1 MMILKIMPEK
11 KIMIRCLYRC
21 LFVAILGFTWSAANA
36 AELAAVLEP
45 LMSEHQGKVAVVIRH
60 LDTGEQFAWRADE
73 VQPTASLI
81 KLPVMVAAYRM
92 ADAGQL
98 DLTKSLTLAESDKVP
113 GSGILTDQFSAGVSL
128 SLRDAI
134 RLMIRYSDNTATNLV
149 VDQIGLPTTT
159 AAMQSLG
166 FPETGL
172 NSKVYRGDTSIS
184 PERSRLYGLG
194 STTASETVNLLEKLH
209 AGTIAS
215 KESCEAMIG
224 HLVSCDDKVLLHELP
239 KGTKVAHK
247 SGAVSNSRC
256 NAGIV
261 YGPKGP
267 FAICVLTTDN
277 KDRSWDDNNAAQ
289 VLIGRIAKIAFDHF
303 NPEWDRHPPSEPAE
317 LRIGAFGTRVE
328 FLQRTLNARSQPAPN
343 LGVDGDFGP
352 ATESAVRH
360 FQELHGQ
367 AATGIAD
374 AALWQALGPIVEEL
388 PVPEPDVVNAEIL
401 PREPMDSLD
410 GPPFV
415 TCKAWLVVNADDGK
429 AVGGYEAET
438 PLHIASTTKM
448 MTAWLVTQLAEQQPA
463 VLDETLTMSGRS
475 DETRGSTAD
484 VRAGEMLTVRDA
496 LYGLMLPSGNDMSVA
511 LAEHFGARLALVV
524 AVAPAVAADN
534 AASKASDDDADE
546 AVTDPL
552 TQFVAAMNA
561 EAARLGMTKTQFSN
575 PHGLST
581 DTHLSTASDLAVL
594 ARTAMKSDLFRHY
607 VSTRQRG
614 ATVTGPGGYSRNV
627 MWKNTNQL
635 LAIDGYDGVKTGTTD
650 LAGACL
656 VSTAERDGRRLIVVV
671 LGSAASEARYADSR
685 NLYRWAWRVM
695 KQPIQQ

>member
-1 MMILKIMPEK
+1 
-11 KIMIRCLYRC
+11 MIRWLFCC
-21 LFVAILGFTWSAANA
+21 LFVAVPGFELSAATA
-36 AELAAVLEP
+36 ADLATVLEP
-45 LMSEHQGKVAVVIRH
+45 LIGAHQGKVGVLIRH
-60 LDTGEQFAWRADE
+60 LDTGEQFAWRADD

-92 ADAGQL
+92 ADAGRL

-159 AAMQSLG
+159 ATMASLG
-166 FPETGL
+166 FPKTGL
-172 NSKVYRGDTSIS
+172 NSKVYRGDTTIS

-194 STTASETVNLLEKLH
+194 STTASETVDLLEKLH

-224 HLVSCDDKVLLHELP
+224 HLVSCDDKVLQHELP
-239 KGTKVAHK
+239 TGTKVAHK

-256 NAGIV
+256 HAGIV

-277 KDRSWDDNNAAQ
+277 KDQSWDDNNAAQ

-303 NPEWDRHPPSEPAE
+303 NPEWDRHPPSQPAE

-328 FLQRTLNARSQPAPN
+328 FLQRTLNARSQPSPN

-374 AALWQALGPIVEEL
+374 AAVWKALGPIVEEL

-401 PREPMDSLD
+401 PRELMDSLD

-438 PLHIASTTKM
+438 PMHIASTTKM

-463 VLDETLTMSGRS
+463 VLDEMLTMSVRS

-484 VRAGEMLTVRDA
+484 IRSGETLTIREA

-511 LAEHFGARLALVV
+511 LAEHFGARL
-524 AVAPAVAADN
+524 APAVAADN

-594 ARTAMKSDLFRHY
+594 AQAAMKSDVFRHY

-656 VSTAERDGRRLIVVV
+656 VSTAERDGHRLIVVV

-685 NLYRWAWRVM
+685 NLYRWAWPLIQ
-695 KQPIQQ
+695 QPIQQ

>member
-1 MMILKIMPEK
+1 MV
-11 KIMIRCLYRC
+11 RYLYRC
-21 LFVAILGFTWSAANA
+21 LLVAILGFTLTTANA
-36 AELAAVLEP
+36 ADLATVLEP

-60 LDTGEQFAWRADE
+60 LDNGEQFAWRADE

-98 DLTKSLTLAESDKVP
+98 DLRKSLTLAESDKVP

-159 AAMQSLG
+159 ATMQSLG
-166 FPETGL
+166 FPQTEL

-194 STTASETVNLLEKLH
+194 STTAREIVGMLEKLH

-215 KESCEAMIG
+215 RESCDAMIE
-224 HLVSCDDKVLLHELP
+224 HLISCEDKVLLHELP
-239 KGTKVAHK
+239 KETKVAHK

-289 VLIGRIAKIAFDHF
+289 VLIGRIAKITFDHF
-303 NPEWDRHPPSEPAE
+303 NPEWDRNPLSEPAE
-317 LRIGAFGTRVE
+317 LRIGAFGARVE
-328 FLQRTLNARSQPAPN
+328 FLQRTLNARSQPSPN

-352 ATESAVRH
+352 ATESAVKH

-374 AALWQALGPIVEEL
+374 AAVWQALGPIVEEL
-388 PVPEPDVVNAEIL
+388 PVPQPDVVNAEIL

-429 AVGGYEAET
+429 AVGGHEAET
-438 PLHIASTTKM
+438 PMHIASTTKM
-448 MTAWLVTQLAEQQPA
+448 MTAWLVTQVADQQPS
-463 VLDETLTMSGRS
+463 VLDETLTMSTRS

-484 VRAGEMLTVRDA
+484 IRSGETLTIREA

-511 LAEHFGARLALVV
+511 LAEHFGARLVPGLKV
-524 AVAPAVAADN
+524 DN
-534 AASKASDDDADE
+534 AATTNSDDRATG
-546 AVTDPL
+546 AGTDPL
-552 TQFVAAMNA
+552 AQFVAAMNA

-581 DTHLSTASDLAVL
+581 DTHLSTASDLAIL
-594 ARTAMKSDLFRHY
+594 AQAATKSDLFRHY

-614 ATVTGPGGYSRNV
+614 ATVTEPGGYSRNV

-635 LAIDGYDGVKTGTTD
+635 LAIEGYDGVKTGTTD

-656 VSTAERDGRRLIVVV
+656 VSTAERDGHRLIVVV

-685 NLYRWAWRVM
+685 NLYRWAWLR
-695 KQPIQQ
+695 K

>member
-1 MMILKIMPEK
+1 MV
-11 KIMIRCLYRC
+11 RC
-21 LFVAILGFTWSAANA
+21 LFCCLSVAILGFELSTANA
-36 AELAAVLEP
+36 ADLATVLEP
-45 LMSEHQGKVAVVIRH
+45 LMSGHQGKVAVVIRH

-73 VQPTASLI
+73 VQPAASLI
-81 KLPVMVAAYRM
+81 KLAVMVAAYRM

-98 DLTKSLTLAESDKVP
+98 DLTKSLTLAETDKVP

-159 AAMQSLG
+159 ATMVSLG
-166 FPETGL
+166 FPQTGL

-194 STTASETVNLLEKLH
+194 STTALEIVSLLEKLH
-209 AGTIAS
+209 SGTIAS
-215 KESCEAMIG
+215 KESRDAMIA
-224 HLVSCDDKVLLHELP
+224 HLLSCDNKVLLHELP

-289 VLIGRIAKIAFDHF
+289 VLIGRVAKIAFDHF
-303 NPEWDRHPPSEPAE
+303 NPEWDRNSTSEPSE

-328 FLQRTLNARSQPAPN
+328 FLQRTLNARSQPSPN

-352 ATESAVRH
+352 ATESAVKQ
-360 FQELHGQ
+360 FQGLKGQ
-367 AATGIAD
+367 VTTGIAD
-374 AALWQALGPIVEEL
+374 AAVWQALGPIVEEL
-388 PVPEPDVVNAEIL
+388 PVPEPDIVNAEIL
-401 PREPMDSLD
+401 PQEPMDPLE

-415 TCKAWLVVNADDGK
+415 TCKAWIVVNAEDGT
-429 AVGGYEAET
+429 AVGGYEAES
-438 PLHIASTTKM
+438 PFHIASTTKM
-448 MTAWLVTQLAEQQPA
+448 MTAWLVTQLADQQPT
-463 VLDETLTMSGRS
+463 VLDETLTMSTRS

-484 VRAGEMLTVRDA
+484 IRSGEMLSIRDA

-511 LAEHFGARLALVV
+511 LAEHFGARLTPGVK
-524 AVAPAVAADN
+524 PDN
-534 AASKASDDDADE
+534 AATTNSDDNANKT
-546 AVTDPL
+546 ATDPL
-552 TQFVAAMNA
+552 AQFVAAMNA

-575 PHGLST
+575 PHGLSS

-594 ARTAMKSDLFRHY
+594 ARIVMKSELFRHY

-614 ATVTGPGGYSRNV
+614 ATVTGPGGYSRHV

-650 LAGACL
+650 IAGACL
-656 VSTAERDGRRLIVVV
+656 VSTAERDGRRLIVVI
-671 LGSAASEARYADSR
+671 LGSAASEARYVDSR
-685 NLYRWAWRVM
+685 NLYRWAWT
-695 KQPIQQ
+695 KK

>member
-1 MMILKIMPEK
+1 MIIRKIVPEK
-11 KIMIRCLYRC
+11 QIMVRRLFCCL
-21 LFVAILGFTWSAANA
+21 LVAILGFELSAASA
-36 AELAAVLEP
+36 ADLATVLEP
-45 LMSEHQGKVAVVIRH
+45 LISGHQGKVAVVIRH

-149 VDQIGLPTTT
+149 VDQVGLPTTT
-159 AAMQSLG
+159 TTMESLG
-166 FPETGL
+166 FPQTGL

-194 STTASETVNLLEKLH
+194 STTARETVELLEKLH

-215 KESCEAMIG
+215 KESCEAMVG
-224 HLVSCDDKVLLHELP
+224 HLLSCDDKVLLRELP
-239 KGTKVAHK
+239 NGTKVAHK

-277 KDRSWDDNNAAQ
+277 TDRSWDDNNAAQ
-289 VLIGRIAKIAFDHF
+289 VFIGHVAKIAFDHF
-303 NPEWDRHPPSEPAE
+303 NPDWDRNPTSEPSE

-328 FLQRTLNARSQPAPN
+328 FLQRTLNARSQPSPN

-352 ATESAVRH
+352 ATESAVKH
-360 FQELHGQ
+360 FQGLKGQ
-367 AATGIAD
+367 VTTGIAD
-374 AALWQALGPIVEEL
+374 AAVWQALGPIVEEL
-388 PVPEPDVVNAEIL
+388 PVPAPDVVNAEIL

-415 TCKAWLVVNADDGK
+415 TCKAWIVVNADDGTS
-429 AVGGYEAET
+429 VGGFEAES

-448 MTAWLVTQLAEQQPA
+448 MTAWLVTQLADQQPT
-463 VLDETLTMSGRS
+463 VLDETLTMSTRS

-484 VRAGEMLTVRDA
+484 IRSGEMLTIREA

-511 LAEHFGARLALVV
+511 LAEHFGTRLSLALK
-524 AVAPAVAADN
+524 ADN
-534 AASKASDDDADE
+534 AATTNSDANATE

-561 EAARLGMTKTQFSN
+561 EAARLGMTKTQFNN
-575 PHGLST
+575 PHGLSS
-581 DTHLSTASDLAVL
+581 DTHLSTAFDLAVL
-594 ARTAMKSDLFRHY
+594 ARTAMKSELFRY
-607 VSTRQRG
+607 YTSTRQRG

-685 NLYRWAWRVM
+685 NLYRWAWQM
-695 KQPIQQ
+695 LEPLAGK